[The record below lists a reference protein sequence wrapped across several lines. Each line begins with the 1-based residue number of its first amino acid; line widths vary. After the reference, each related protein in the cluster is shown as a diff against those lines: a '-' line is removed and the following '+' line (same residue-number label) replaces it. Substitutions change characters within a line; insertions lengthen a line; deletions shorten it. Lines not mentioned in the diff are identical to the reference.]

1 MIKENKNIN
10 EDRIDAYPIPQEA
23 VILDDKKVLDL
34 SQLVMLAIK
43 QIIKDR
49 GISLKI
55 KKKGKIT
62 DEDCVF
68 EINNFSIQVVYTGI
82 TSDHIIVPLERWYK
96 LNDSPQ
102 IILAASIDEEN
113 NIVFFNG
120 IITAK
125 EFINIF
131 LEKNAKNQTFEISL
145 NQFKGGINRLLSFV
159 EILDSKALSKQ
170 GLTSKLKPKDSFFKK
185 IGFSKRNISIAV
197 LVLGSIIF
205 GPNILRPK
213 FSYDLASLSTNQ
225 IDINSN
231 TRGNLDDLLNT
242 KVCVLSPFISS
253 SDMDEDK
260 VSNISIDKPI
270 IYSPDPLNEI
280 TLSKD
285 GKKLWSIKSSSQKE
299 TINGIIKWPIAPLKP
314 EQEFL
319 LSFRPKGSKLGEFGN
334 LRITTSSAKKFIQI
348 DSYISN
354 LGKSKNKWIKT
365 IDQKLVDDKNLA
377 FALIFSEK
385 LPKSKILSEVKETI
399 IALKGCGQ

>member
-1 MIKENKNIN
+1 MIEENKNIN

-159 EILDSKALSKQ
+159 EILDSKALSKS
-170 GLTSKLKPKDSFFKK
+170 GLTSKLNSHDSLLKK
-185 IGFSKRNISIAV
+185 IGFSRRNISIGA

-205 GPNILRPK
+205 GPAILKPRI
-213 FSYDLASLSTNQ
+213 SYNLASIKLSEVE
-225 IDINSN
+225 ILSN
-231 TRGNLDDLLNT
+231 TRGNDVNNIYPKL
-242 KVCVLSPFISS
+242 CILSPYLSPSKNNKIQ
-253 SDMDEDK
+253 
-260 VSNISIDKPI
+260 VSNIFFDKPI
-270 IYSPDPLNEI
+270 IYTPDPLNEI
-280 TLSKD
+280 IISKNGKVIWSKKGLS
-285 GKKLWSIKSSSQKE
+285 
-299 TINGIIKWPIAPLKP
+299 INERILGPINWPIDPLKP
-314 EQEFL
+314 NEEYM
-319 LSFRPKGSKLGEFGN
+319 LSLRPKGIPSGEFGN
-334 LRITTSSAKKFIQI
+334 ILISASPELIRFDDLV
-348 DSYISN
+348 DS
-354 LGKSKNKWIKT
+354 LGENKNKWIKT
-365 IDQKLVDDKNLA
+365 INKMFKEDKNLA
-377 FALIFSEK
+377 FALLLSNK
-385 LPKSKILSEVKETI
+385 LPESNILNEYKNKFISIEGCVK
-399 IALKGCGQ
+399 

>member
-1 MIKENKNIN
+1 MIEENKNIN

-55 KKKGKIT
+55 KKKGKNT

-82 TSDHIIVPLERWYK
+82 TSDHIIVPLKRWYK

-159 EILDSKALSKQ
+159 EILDSKALSRS
-170 GLTSKLKPKDSFFKK
+170 GLTSKLNSHDSLLKK
-185 IGFSKRNISIAV
+185 IGFSRRNISIGA

-205 GPNILRPK
+205 GPAILKPRI
-213 FSYDLASLSTNQ
+213 SYNLASIKLSEVE
-225 IDINSN
+225 ILSN
-231 TRGNLDDLLNT
+231 TRGNDVNNIYPKL
-242 KVCVLSPFISS
+242 CILSPYLSPSKNNKIQ
-253 SDMDEDK
+253 
-260 VSNISIDKPI
+260 VSNIFFDKPI
-270 IYSPDPLNEI
+270 IYTPDPLNEI
-280 TLSKD
+280 IISKNGKVIWSKKGLS
-285 GKKLWSIKSSSQKE
+285 
-299 TINGIIKWPIAPLKP
+299 INERILGPINWPIDPLKP
-314 EQEFL
+314 NEEYM
-319 LSFRPKGSKLGEFGN
+319 LSLRPKGIPSGEFGN
-334 LRITTSSAKKFIQI
+334 ILISASPELIRFDDLV
-348 DSYISN
+348 DS
-354 LGKSKNKWIKT
+354 LGENKNKWIKT
-365 IDQKLVDDKNLA
+365 INKMFKEDKNLA
-377 FALIFSEK
+377 FALLLSNK
-385 LPKSKILSEVKETI
+385 LPESNILNEYKNKFISIEGCVK
-399 IALKGCGQ
+399 